1 MRSIKYFFLPVIL
14 LVSLA
19 HPVGAEE
26 SGGLSL
32 IGQTPWVNEEHLTFD
47 IRVSG
52 PLERGFFVIQAHQ
65 GITQISSL
73 SVDQVGAGDLLG
85 SPVLVPLSSS
95 LNSSGVATFDLSVS
109 ALPENEA
116 DLTLGS
122 GAVYPFTVQLT
133 SIDGTVLD
141 QFVTPVIVPDD
152 SFSSP
157 LTTALRLSVAGPPPL
172 QSDGSVVFDDTLL
185 TELRALG
192 DAVSSHPSVPVTIL
206 LPPATVVGLSRSGL
220 EAHGQLVDLLTPGLE
235 SSVKIASAS
244 FVTAD
249 PEAWRQVNRSDIYR
263 DLLTHGDVVFVDRLG
278 VVAQRSVTLLEPTAT
293 AETLSLLLQFGST
306 EFLVDAHH
314 LTPIPGA
321 SSDAFIQP
329 VALRDANGQLRSARV
344 LDPQISSYFTNYD
357 EPVVAVQ
364 FLLAHLALLSWSV
377 QEDASAVVVVPEQVA
392 LLPLLVDL
400 LFNTLSE
407 APFVELSHLEPLV
420 LSEDFFGPTFDL
432 WPTEVASMVDRAN
445 GHGLVEMVLSAYQE
459 LLGGPHPSVITLTD
473 LLETTTAVELSN
485 DEVNKYFSAIYHEV
499 TEMMGQFYLPDSQN
513 VRLTS
518 RQATVPFTV
527 ENNLSVPATV
537 VIDLTSDGRLTF
549 PDGEEILVTLQP
561 GSNRILLTVAA
572 RASGDARVQVTLRS
586 PDQSRLLQLA
596 STQLFVRTTKLSG
609 VGVLLLV
616 MALSVLA
623 VWWVRSARTARPV
636 SPGYHEVNPQE
647 D

>member
-1 MRSIKYFFLPVIL
+1 VRSVKYFFLTLVL

-32 IGQTPWVNEEHLTFD
+32 IGQTPWVSEEHLTFD
-47 IRVSG
+47 LRVSG

-65 GITQISSL
+65 SIDNISSL
-73 SVDQVGAGDLLG
+73 SIDQIGAGDSLG

-109 ALPENEA
+109 DLPENEA
-116 DLTLGS
+116 DLTLDS

-141 QFVTPVIVPDD
+141 QFVTPVIVPTDF
-152 SFSSP
+152 FSPP
-157 LTTALRLSVAGPPPL
+157 LSTALRLSVTGPPPL
-172 QSDGSVVFDDTLL
+172 QSDGSLVFDETLL
-185 TELRALG
+185 TELRSLG
-192 DAVSSHPSVPVTIL
+192 DAIDSHPSVPVTVQ
-206 LPPATVVGLSRSGL
+206 LPPASVVGLSRSGL
-220 EAHGQLVDLLTPGLE
+220 ESHGQLVDALTPGFE
-235 SSVKIASAS
+235 SSVKIASSS

-249 PEAWRQVNRSDIYR
+249 PEAWRQVNRSDVYR

-278 VVAQRSVTLLEPTAT
+278 VSPQRSVTLLEPTAT

-314 LTPIPGA
+314 LTPIPDA
-321 SSDAFIQP
+321 SSDAFVQP
-329 VALRDANGQLRSARV
+329 VALRDPNGQLRPARV
-344 LDPQISSYFTNYD
+344 LDPQISTYFMDYN
-357 EPVVAVQ
+357 EPVLAVQ

-377 QEDASAVVVVPEQVA
+377 QEEAASVVVVPGAVT
-392 LLPLLVDL
+392 LSPLLVDL

-420 LSEDFFGPTFDL
+420 FPENFSGLTFDL
-432 WPTEVASMVDRAN
+432 WPTEVTSMVDRSN
-445 GHGLVEMVLSAYQE
+445 GRGLVEMVLSAYQD
-459 LLGGPHPSVITLTD
+459 LLGGPHPSVVALAE
-473 LLETTTAVELSN
+473 LLEAGTAGELSN
-485 DEVNKYFSAIYHEV
+485 DEVDEYFSAIYHEV
-499 TEMMGQFYLPDSQN
+499 TDMMSQFYLPDNQN

-537 VIDLTSDGRLTF
+537 VIELTSDGRLAF
-549 PDGEEILVTLQP
+549 PEGEEMLVTLQP
-561 GSNRILLTVAA
+561 GSNRLLLTVAA

-586 PDQSRLLQLA
+586 PDPSRLLQLA

-623 VWWVRSARTARPV
+623 VWWVRSARAARPV
-636 SPGYHEVNPQE
+636 SPDYHEVNPQE